1 MVHKQRLCVLHFKT
15 AARIE
20 ALMDGFFGRRQ
31 CGFVGHGEA
40 TTVFFGHGVNDF
52 FLGDSI
58 KRLKDLMDNSS
69 MEQEYRDKFP
79 KFGMCRRLQILDWYT
94 SRDGDCGPSVLQLRP
109 LGTALTHL
117 FEIS

>member
-40 TTVFFGHGVNDF
+40 TTLFFGHGVNDF

-69 MEQEYRDKFP
+69 MEQEYPDKFP
-79 KFGMCRRLQILDWYT
+79 KPTLKSHNIGLSITLVQINHH
-94 SRDGDCGPSVLQLRP
+94 SSAKQ
-109 LGTALTHL
+109 
-117 FEIS
+117 F